1 MTKDVCA
8 CQENE
13 EMEKAQNKMANNKIR
28 RLPVCDNN
36 NKIVGM
42 LTLGDIAQN
51 LDKLDE
57 KQVSITFEEI
67 CDCKTDKNAE

>member
-1 MTKDVCA
+1 
-8 CQENE
+8 
-13 EMEKAQNKMANNKIR
+13 
-28 RLPVCDNN
+28 
-36 NKIVGM
+36 M